1 MIFTTYQIK
10 EGVGV
15 GWNSLKV
22 DKLALKDEV
31 PTIAEFNRLDEA
43 LGQKL
48 DKTPMHTHYA
58 SEVKDLQE
66 QLDTKLDNKQYSY
79 QNIISNII
87 NHKMTPIH

>member
-31 PTIAEFNRLDEA
+31 PTIEDFNRLDESI
-43 LGQKL
+43 GKKL
-48 DKTPMHTHYA
+48 DKEPMHKHQLG
-58 SEVKDLQE
+58 DINQLQNT
-66 QLDTKLDNKQYSY
+66 LNRGVTDGHFLRTTKL
-79 QNIISNII
+79 
-87 NHKMTPIH
+87 